1 MADSDFVKKRLEKD
15 LAELK
20 KFIDAHFKQREAD
33 EQELNLLKERIEKR
47 KTVSIILNWVQNN
60 WGKMGKAKEQRRL
73 QEFI

>member
-47 KTVSIILNWVQNN
+47 KTVSINN
-60 WGKMGKAKEQRRL
+60 KNKNNSKL
-73 QEFI
+73 SSK